1 MTRIS
6 RIGANMSELIYK
18 EECFRIVGACM
29 EVHRELGKG
38 HSENIYKDALQLEFK
53 AQGISFVR
61 EHPYAVSYKGTVLP
75 HSYFADF
82 MVLDKILLEA
92 KAIEQLTDSHSKQV
106 LNYLAASKL
115 SLGLLVN
122 FGQDSLA
129 WKRIVLSRQTVEQV
143 DLKNFSRKFA

>member
-1 MTRIS
+1 MTK
-6 RIGANMSELIYK
+6 LIYK

-38 HSENIYKDALQLEFK
+38 HNENIYQDALELEFK
-53 AQGISFVR
+53 AKGISFVR
-61 EHPYAVSYKGTVLP
+61 EQPYTVSYKGTVLP

-82 MVLDKILLEA
+82 IVLDTILLEA

-115 SLGLLVN
+115 QLGLLVN
-122 FGQDSLA
+122 FGQDSLV
-129 WKRIVLSRQTVEQV
+129 WKRVVLSRQSVEDV